1 MVIRIYK
8 LKRWVGSAID
18 VALLIPGLSHTV
30 CSFVDGVPDCVSS
43 DRSCERVD
51 DSFDSND
58 SGGSEE

>member
-1 MVIRIYK
+1 M
-8 LKRWVGSAID
+8 D